1 MFYSLINPMSV
12 SNLDLNYYRP
22 LTSEEIGQLVLQ
34 GCLCDDWTHIEV
46 VKDFIPDNINHV
58 KFSGSIRLGRF
69 NNEVSL
75 FGGIKF
81 KTGISHATLHNC
93 HIGDNVL
100 IYKISNYI
108 ANYKIEDNSIIYNIN
123 LLAVEGPST
132 FGNGTRVNAINE
144 GGGREIPIYDH
155 LSAHLAYIR
164 ALYLHREKV
173 ITNIEKLVDAY
184 VDSVR
189 DEMGIIG
196 EGTSIINCN
205 SIKNVKIGPNAQLEG
220 VTKLINGSI
229 NSSVEDP
236 VKIGDSVIMENFII
250 CSGSIVNDATLVFNC
265 FIGQGCILD
274 KHYSAID
281 SLFFANCQGFHG
293 EACSIF
299 AGPYTVTHHK
309 STLLI
314 AGLFSF
320 LNAGSGSNQSNHLYK
335 LGPIHQGIIERGGKT
350 TSNSYI
356 LWPSKVGAF
365 TLIMGRHSNNS
376 DSSDFPFSYL
386 IENNNESI
394 LVPGVNLKSVGT
406 LRDTQKW
413 PKRDKRKDSNLLDY
427 INFNLLS
434 PYTVQKMLNGRNI
447 LLDLQTNFGSD
458 KEEYIYQGM
467 KIKNSALK
475 RGINLYEKA
484 IWKFLGNSLIK
495 RLEGKEINSDKD
507 IRNALQFDTPIGTDR
522 WIDLAGLI
530 CPAKALN
537 QLLDQIENQTIAS
550 LEEADAILYSI
561 HNNYYNYEWTWAY
574 HTMEDFYQ
582 KPISKFNADD
592 IITIVQNWKK
602 SVLDIDKFLF
612 EDARKEFSLS
622 TTIGFGI
629 DGGEQVKKLDYERVR
644 GNFDHNSVVLA
655 IQEHMKRK
663 EKLGNDLINKINK
676 ISYKRPINY

>member
-1 MFYSLINPMSV
+1 MSV
-12 SNLDLNYYRP
+12 SNLDLNLYRP
-22 LTSEEIGQLVLQ
+22 LSSEEIGQLVLQ
-34 GCLCDDWTHIEV
+34 GCLCDDWTQIEV
-46 VKDFIPDNINHV
+46 VNDFIPENINHV
-58 KFSGSIRLGRF
+58 KFSGTIRLGRF
-69 NNEVSL
+69 NNEVTL

-81 KTGISHATLHNC
+81 KTGIYYATLHNC
-93 HIGDNVL
+93 HVGDNVL
-100 IYKISNYI
+100 IYKTMNYI
-108 ANYKIEDNSIIYNIN
+108 ANYKIEDNVTIYNIN
-123 LLAVEGPST
+123 LLATEGPST
-132 FGNGTRVNAINE
+132 FGNGIRVNAINE

-173 ITNIEKLVDAY
+173 ITTIDKLVDAY

-189 DEMGIIG
+189 DEIGIIG

-205 SIKNVKIGPNAQLEG
+205 SIKNVKIGPRAHLEG
-220 VTKLINGSI
+220 TTKLVNGSV
-229 NSSVEDP
+229 NSSLEDP
-236 VKIGDSVIMENFII
+236 VMIGDSVIMENFII
-250 CSGSIVNDATLVFNC
+250 CSGSVINDATLVSNC

-274 KHYSAID
+274 KHYSAVD

-335 LGPIHQGIIERGGKT
+335 LGPIHQGIVERGGKT

-365 TLIMGRHSNNS
+365 TLIMGRHYNNS
-376 DSSDFPFSYL
+376 DTSDFPFSYI

-394 LVPGVNLKSVGT
+394 LVPGINLKSVGT

-447 LLDLQTNFGSD
+447 LLDLQQNSD
-458 KEEYIYQGM
+458 PNAKEYHFQGM
-467 KIKNSALK
+467 KIKQSALK
-475 RGINLYEKA
+475 RGINLYEMA

-495 RLEGKEINSDKD
+495 RLEGKELNSEKD
-507 IRNALQFDTPIGTDR
+507 VRIALQFDTPIGTDR
-522 WIDLAGLI
+522 WVDLAGLI
-530 CPAKALN
+530 CPAKALE

-550 LEEADAILYSI
+550 LEEADAILFSI
-561 HNNYYNYEWTWAY
+561 HNNYYNYEWTWAH
-574 HTMEDFYQ
+574 HTLEEFYK
-582 KPISKFNADD
+582 KPISQFNIDD
-592 IITIVQNWKK
+592 IVTIVQNWKK
-602 SVLDIDKFLF
+602 SVLNIDKFLF
-612 EDARKEFSLS
+612 EDARKEFSL
-622 TTIGFGI
+622 TTTTGFGI
-629 DGGEQVKKLDYERVR
+629 DGGEHIKKLDYERVR
-644 GNFDHNSVVLA
+644 GDFDSNPVVLA

-663 EKLGNDLINKINK
+663 EKLGNDLINKI
-676 ISYKRPINY
+676 IQITYKKPINY